1 MKRIIVKHYTN
12 DLKPQHKS
20 LYVQVTFKCVKR
32 TKFDAKTLDKF
43 TTFLDSEKEDSEIC
57 L

>member
-43 TTFLDSEKEDSEIC
+43 TTFLDSERRF
-57 L
+57 